1 MSIHS
6 SWNPDRIAAA
16 SMARKSPAP
25 RRTYNKRPAA
35 KVMKV
40 SDLYIREYGEKA
52 YYAWKRRESEID
64 ALWLSGRCGTAEIIK
79 MREDNLRQMKAAGAT
94 HGQEMPA
101 APCANP
107 HPYTSA
113 A

>member
-1 MSIHS
+1 MNIRS
-6 SWNPDRIAAA
+6 SWNTDRIASA
-16 SMARKSPAP
+16 SMAKKSQAP
-25 RRTYNKRPAA
+25 RRAHKRPPV
-35 KVMKV
+35 KVMKE

-79 MREDNLRQMKAAGAT
+79 MREDNLRQMKAAGAAR
-94 HGQEMPA
+94 GKGMPA
-101 APCANP
+101 APC
-107 HPYTSA
+107 PYSRPYVPA

>member
-6 SWNPDRIAAA
+6 SWNTDRIASA
-16 SMARKSPAP
+16 SMAKKSPAP
-25 RRTYNKRPAA
+25 RRAHKRPSV
-35 KVMKV
+35 KVMKE

-52 YYAWKRRESEID
+52 YYEWKRREAEID
-64 ALWLSGRCGTAEIIK
+64 AMWSSGRYAASEIAK
-79 MREDNLRQMKAAGAT
+79 MREDSFRQMKAAGAAR
-94 HGQEMPA
+94 GQELPVA
-101 APCANP
+101 RCAVP

>member
-1 MSIHS
+1 MSIRS
-6 SWNPDRIAAA
+6 SWNPDRVAAA
-16 SMARKSPAP
+16 SMAKKSHAP

-52 YYAWKRRESEID
+52 YYAWKRREAEID
-64 ALWLSGRCGTAEIIK
+64 ALWLSGRCGAAEIIK
-79 MREDNLRQMKAAGAT
+79 MRADNLRQMKAAGASR
-94 HGQEMPA
+94 GREMPD
-101 APCANP
+101 APCANL
-107 HPYTSA
+107 HTYTSA

>member
-6 SWNPDRIAAA
+6 SWNTDRIAAA

-25 RRTYNKRPAA
+25 RRAHKRPSV
-35 KVMKV
+35 KVMKE

-79 MREDNLRQMKAAGAT
+79 MREDNLRQMKAAGAAR
-94 HGQEMPA
+94 GQELPVARCPYSRPYVPA
-101 APCANP
+101 A
-107 HPYTSA
+107 
-113 A
+113 

>member
-6 SWNPDRIAAA
+6 SWNTDRIAAA
-16 SMARKSPAP
+16 SMAGKSHAP
-25 RRTYNKRPAA
+25 RRIYKRPAA

-79 MREDNLRQMKAAGAT
+79 MREDNLRQMKAAGAAR
-94 HGQEMPA
+94 GREMPA
-101 APCANP
+101 APCAVP